1 MRGGGSPGV
10 GDLSHSNQGVGSR
23 RRRGGGGL
31 MEWMTA
37 TLKEN
42 SAMRVWE
49 EVSQAFQK
57 AGVQGM
63 VSALSL
69 PSFTLWHCSPAGV
82 QE

>member
-10 GDLSHSNQGVGSR
+10 GDLSHSNQGLGSR
-23 RRRGGGGL
+23 GGVNG
-31 MEWMTA
+31 MDDCHI
-37 TLKEN
+37 K

-63 VSALSL
+63 VSPLSL

-82 QE
+82 QD